1 MTARAFAG
9 KTVLV
14 TGHTGFKG
22 SWLALW
28 LASAGAR
35 VVGYALEPRTERDQF
50 VTGGVAGRL
59 AESVIGDV
67 RDAAR
72 LREVV
77 ARHRPEVV
85 FHLAAQSLVRLSVE
99 KPAETF
105 EVNVLG
111 TANLLDAV
119 RAAGSVRATVV
130 ITSDKCYAN
139 REWEWG
145 YRENDALGGVDPYSA
160 SKAAVELLVASW
172 RDTFFA
178 PASLPL
184 ATTRAGNVIGG
195 GDWNQDRILPD
206 AIRAFE
212 AGRPLAVRNPAS
224 TRPWQH
230 VLEPVGGYLRLA
242 ECLLEKPSGLSTA
255 FNFGPDPSSIWSVG
269 ALVDLAGSAWGG
281 GRWEHVPSTGG
292 HEARLLALDSSRA
305 RAELGWSPVLTVRE
319 AVEWTTRWYRTRFDG
334 GDVAALAAA
343 QIAEYESRAG
353 RTWRAPAGR
362 A

>member
-28 LASAGAR
+28 LARAGAR
-35 VVGYALEPRTERDQF
+35 VVGYAQEPRTERDQF
-50 VTGGVAGRL
+50 VTGRVAGRL
-59 AESVIGDV
+59 AESVIADV

-72 LREVV
+72 LAGVV

-145 YRENDALGGVDPYSA
+145 YREVDALGGVDPYSA

-172 RDTFFA
+172 RDSFFA

-195 GDWNQDRILPD
+195 GDWNQDRIVPD

-212 AGRPLAVRNPAS
+212 AGTPLGVRNPAS

-242 ECLLEKPSGLSTA
+242 ARMLESPAGLSTA
-255 FNFGPDPSSIWSVG
+255 FNFGPDSSSIWSVG
-269 ALVDLAGSAWGG
+269 DLVDLAGAAGGG
-281 GRWEHVPSTGG
+281 GRWEHVRSPGS

-305 RAELGWSPVLTVRE
+305 RAVLGWSPVLGVRE

-334 GDVAALAAA
+334 GDVAALADA
-343 QIAEYESRAG
+343 QIAEYEARAEG
-353 RTWRAPAGR
+353 TWRTPAGR